1 LRIQIK
7 FPISRPQTL
16 IKLWES
22 QAFKYHSE
30 KQGFFIAGL
39 LLSLFIFSNPNLV
52 FAQNQNAP
60 KGNPIFYE
68 AEGFFHSGKTEQA
81 RTLFDQFLRKHP
93 FDPLAANA
101 LLRLAEIDIQNKS
114 YVSALR
120 FLEIIPADFPDTPLI
135 HKAKFRTAE
144 CYFALERYPKAEKI
158 FKDALRKNPD
168 TVKKWQALIYLGRI
182 DEKKFD
188 YQNSLR
194 KLLYVLNKANDIS
207 LKQQT
212 TQLIEDMIQKN
223 LSSDNLMNLSRKY
236 KNSYPGDIILLEL
249 ISKFRQERNNYKYQI
264 VLEDFLLRFPNHSN
278 IGEIRKMLSHTKGDL
293 KKKLRLGAVL
303 PLSGKRALVG
313 QQVLQGI
320 QLALNK
326 SSLIDKN
333 LVELIVRDS
342 QSGQPIE
349 TLVEDLAN
357 DPNMMGIIGP
367 VMSGEVAKI
376 VPIIDKYKIPAFT
389 PTASSSGLADLSP
402 FIFRNSLTREIQA
415 KFLAQYAVNELNL
428 QRIVI
433 LHPNEPYG
441 EDLKTF
447 FSDEVKA
454 LGGEV
459 VSTMSYNRSQTDF
472 KEQIL
477 KIGGIPDD
485 KLKKLVTSHIK
496 SGTEPP
502 PLNDKGHF
510 SKPVVERGFFGNDS
524 IEGLKVSLEFNYD
537 AIFIPGFYDKVS
549 LIVPQLIFYNIEKP
563 ALLGASGWNS
573 PELVKNARRYLKS
586 AIFVDGFFI
595 NSEHSRT
602 KEFVNNFRSSFGED
616 PTILSAQAFDV
627 ATIYLK
633 LIREGAKNRLKIK
646 KRLHAVQSFPGVSG
660 ATTILPSGDVEKT
673 LSKLKVQ
680 KGAIVEL
687 N

>member
-1 LRIQIK
+1 L
-7 FPISRPQTL
+7 
-16 IKLWES
+16 
-22 QAFKYHSE
+22 E
-30 KQGFFIAGL
+30 KQANEFNL
-39 LLSLFIFSNPNLV
+39 LAQVYLSLCLFLGLFIFSNQNLA
-52 FAQNQNAP
+52 FAQDHNAQR
-60 KGNPIFYE
+60 GNPLFYE
-68 AEGFFHSGKTEQA
+68 AESFFHSGKNEQA
-81 RTLFDQFLRKHP
+81 RNLFDEFLRKHP

-101 LLRLAEIDIQNKS
+101 LLRLAEIDIQKKS
-114 YVSALR
+114 YISALR

-144 CYFALERYPKAEKI
+144 CYFALERYPKAEKL
-158 FKDALRKNPD
+158 FKNALRKNPD

-194 KLLYVLNKANDIS
+194 KLLYVLNKAKDAS
-207 LKQQT
+207 LKKQS
-212 TQLIEDMIQKN
+212 TQMIEDMIRNN
-223 LSSDNLMNLSRKY
+223 LSNDNLMVLSRKY
-236 KNSYPGDIILLEL
+236 KNVYPGDIILLEL

-264 VLEDFLLRFPNHSN
+264 VLEDFILRFPHHSR
-278 IGEIRKMLSHTKGDL
+278 IGEIKKILSKNNNDS
-293 KKKLRLGAVL
+293 KKKLRLGAVI
-303 PLSGKRALVG
+303 PLSGRRALVG

-320 QLALNK
+320 QLALNQSSFSDK
-326 SSLIDKN
+326 SS
-333 LVELIVRDS
+333 VELVVRDS

-357 DPNMMGIIGP
+357 DPNIVGIIGP

-402 FIFRNSLTREIQA
+402 FVFRNSLTREIQG
-415 KFLAQYAVNELNL
+415 KFLAQYAVNDLDL

-433 LHPNEPYG
+433 LYPNGPYG
-441 EDLKTF
+441 EDLKTY
-447 FSDEVKA
+447 FSDEVRA

-459 VSTMSYNRSQTDF
+459 VSMMSYERSQTDF

-477 KIGGIPDD
+477 KIGGISDD
-485 KLKKLVTSHIK
+485 KLKKLVKNHIK
-496 SGTEPP
+496 SGTEPA

-537 AIFIPGFYDKVS
+537 AIFIPGFYDKIA

-586 AIFVDGFFI
+586 AVFVDGFFI
-595 NSEHSRT
+595 NSEHIRT
-602 KEFVNNFRSSFGED
+602 REFVNNFRSSFGED
-616 PTILSAQAFDV
+616 PTILSAQAYDV

-633 LIREGAKNRLKIK
+633 LIREGAVNRLKIK
-646 KRLHAVQSFPGVSG
+646 KRLHSVQAFPGVSG

-680 KGAIVEL
+680 KGKIVEL